1 YPCVPGHEVGGVCV
15 AVGPNVTKF
24 KIGDKV
30 GVGCMVDACLKCK
43 ACLAG
48 EEQMCASF
56 STGTYGAL
64 DAHGRAEPYPK
75 GGQTLGG
82 YTQKMV
88 VHERFAIKIPSSY
101 PLEAA
106 GPVMCAGV
114 TMYDPLKKHLL
125 KGAERVKEGTHVG
138 IVGLGGLGLTGV
150 KVAKLLG
157 CKVTAISRAEKGTPK
172 AKIALE
178 SGADET
184 LCSKSAAAMAAAA
197 GTLDLI
203 INTIP
208 MVHDD
213 ELYEPLLTDG
223 AVQVV
228 LGVTPRWVAGLVG
241 ALTGALPARKTV
253 SSGIGGIAA
262 TQEVV
267 DLFDKH
273 RIYPNI
279 EIHPVEEINEIMNKL
294 DKGNDSSVRYVLDM
308 ATLNE

>member
-1 YPCVPGHEVGGVCV
+1 
-15 AVGPNVTKF
+15 
-24 KIGDKV
+24 
-30 GVGCMVDACLKCK
+30 M
-43 ACLAG
+43 
-48 EEQMCASF
+48 
-56 STGTYGAL
+56 
-64 DAHGRAEPYPK
+64 
-75 GGQTLGG
+75 
-82 YTQKMV
+82 
-88 VHERFAIKIPSSY
+88 
-101 PLEAA
+101 
-106 GPVMCAGV
+106 
-114 TMYDPLKKHLL
+114 
-125 KGAERVKEGTHVG
+125 
-138 IVGLGGLGLTGV
+138 
-150 KVAKLLG
+150 
-157 CKVTAISRAEKGTPK
+157 TAISRAEKGTPK

-308 ATLNE
+308 ATLNEGAVAKCAAKPKAVLSSPPEHLEAKLILKAYFAKLLFGRRPTSSGTVVSYLGVSAAAAGVLLGLMYRSR